1 MDFDRKRGEIE
12 VIPMPV
18 ISDPRRFVASSEVE
32 VERLEGK
39 THHWYFKDGLGDS
52 ESLVF
57 VRARIVPGAGH
68 PFHTHPEM
76 DEIIYV
82 LEGSMT
88 QWLEHEKRDLRPGD
102 SIYIPRGVVHGCINR
117 SNAEC
122 EFLAILS
129 PAKINGPFAVDVS
142 GEEPWRSLAES

>member
-1 MDFDRKRGEIE
+1 
-12 VIPMPV
+12 MPAV
-18 ISDPRRFVASSEVE
+18 SPRCFVSSSEAE

-82 LEGSMT
+82 IEGSMT
-88 QWLEHEKRDLRPGD
+88 QWLERDRRELRPGD
-102 SIYIPRGVVHGCINR
+102 SVYIPRGIVHG
-117 SNAEC
+117 
-122 EFLAILS
+122 
-129 PAKINGPFAVDVS
+129 
-142 GEEPWRSLAES
+142 

>member
-1 MDFDRKRGEIE
+1 MAFDSGLA
-12 VIPMPV
+12 PAHTAGMPAV
-18 ISDPRRFVASSEVE
+18 SPRRFVASTEVE

-57 VRARIVPGAGH
+57 VRARIEPGAGH
-68 PFHTHPEM
+68 AFHTHPEM
-76 DEIIYV
+76 DEIVYV

-88 QWLEHEKRDLRPGD
+88 QWLEHEKRELWPGD

-117 SNAEC
+117 TAGDC
-122 EFLAILS
+122 EFLA
-129 PAKINGPFAVDVS
+129 V
-142 GEEPWRSLAES
+142 

>member
-1 MDFDRKRGEIE
+1 MP
-12 VIPMPV
+12 IPA
-18 ISDPRRFVASSEVE
+18 PRRFVTASDAEVE
-32 VERLEGK
+32 SLEGK

-57 VRARIVPGAGH
+57 VRARIMPGAGH
-68 PFHTHPEM
+68 AFHTHPEM

-88 QWLEHEKRDLRPGD
+88 QWLEQEKKELKPGD
-102 SIYIPRGVVHGCINR
+102 SIYIPRGVVHGCINH
-117 SNAEC
+117 SLAEC

-129 PAKINGPFAVDVS
+129 PAKITGPFAVDVS
-142 GEEPWRSLAES
+142 KEEPWCSMGA

>member
-1 MDFDRKRGEIE
+1 MSA
-12 VIPMPV
+12 V
-18 ISDPRRFVASSEVE
+18 SSPRRFVATHEAE
-32 VERLEGK
+32 IERLAGK

-88 QWLEHEKRDLRPGD
+88 QWLEKEQRELRPGD
-102 SIYIPRGVVHGCINR
+102 SIYIPRGTVHGCINR
-117 SNAEC
+117 TTAEC
-122 EFLAILS
+122 EFLAVLS
-129 PAKINGPFAVDVS
+129 PAKISGPFAVDVS
-142 GEEPWRSLAES
+142 GEEPWRSLGA